1 MPGPGMGRGPWEPH
15 GSLLGTQCAFPRGS
29 VGWREGAAGR
39 RFCLAAGPLGF
50 PARGGSHAG
59 LLGKVTKPLSPAEKG
74 LRPLVCS
81 YALHGNRRGAG
92 HSGCLAMRGSRPP
105 QSLTDS
111 PGGAASLSQAP
122 PPHSASLLGDL
133 WPRSTPSGLPP
144 ALSTPCLG
152 LWGFLWQK
160 RCGQGSQVPVPV
172 ELGDLEQDL
181 GLL

>member
-1 MPGPGMGRGPWEPH
+1 MGRRPWEPH
-15 GSLLGTQCAFPRGS
+15 GSLLGTQCAFPRDS

-39 RFCLAAGPLGF
+39 GFCLAAGPLGF

-81 YALHGNRRGAG
+81 YALHGNRHQRWPLRLPGDEG
-92 HSGCLAMRGSRPP
+92 LMPP
-105 QSLTDS
+105 PTSLTDS

-122 PPHSASLLGDL
+122 PPHSASLLCDL

-152 LWGFLWQK
+152 LWGFLQQK
-160 RCGQGSQVPVPV
+160 IPVVRGLRYQSQSSWVI
-172 ELGDLEQDL
+172 LNKT
-181 GLL
+181 